1 MMYRRIA
8 ITASFGILLIGS
20 SAAWAQATRPS
31 PQLLVFG
38 EPRGEQP
45 APSIVRGSTAEPAA
59 APASPARNGERWQ
72 IVAGKRLWLV
82 ERESG
87 EVRACTDRDTSTVG
101 VREIRC
107 TSGEL
112 GRYARSFGR
121 DFNP

>member
-1 MMYRRIA
+1 MHHPIA
-8 ITASFGILLIGS
+8 VAAGLGILLIAAGG
-20 SAAWAQATRPS
+20 AWAQASRPS

-38 EPRGEQP
+38 APQGDRP
-45 APSIVRGSTAEPAA
+45 APAIVRGAPAQRVERPA
-59 APASPARNGERWQ
+59 APARDGAPWE

-82 ERESG
+82 ERATG

-112 GRYARSFGR
+112 GRYRRTFGR
-121 DFNP
+121 TFNP

>member
-1 MMYRRIA
+1 MHRSIA
-8 ITASFGILLIGS
+8 IAASLGILLIAAGG
-20 SAAWAQATRPS
+20 AWAQASRPS

-38 EPRGEQP
+38 ASQGDRP
-45 APSIVRGSTAEPAA
+45 APGIVRGTPAQRAEMPE
-59 APASPARNGERWQ
+59 APARDGAPWQ

-82 ERESG
+82 ERATG

-112 GRYARSFGR
+112 GRYGRTFGR